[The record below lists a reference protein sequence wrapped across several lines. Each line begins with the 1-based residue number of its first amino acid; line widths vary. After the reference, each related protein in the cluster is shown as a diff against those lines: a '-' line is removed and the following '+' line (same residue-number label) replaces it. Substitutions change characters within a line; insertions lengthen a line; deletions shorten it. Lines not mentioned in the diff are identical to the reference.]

1 MSGNIT
7 PQSLGRVGLLYGGT
21 SSEREVSILSGTAIH
36 QAMLNLGI
44 DVVAID
50 AGKNLVQDLP
60 SHNLDRVFIA
70 LHGPGGEDGTLQG
83 ALEYLNL
90 PYTGSGV
97 LASALAMDKL
107 RCKQMWR
114 GIGLPTADF
123 AELKEQS
130 DWSEVMQRLGGKAMV
145 KPSCEGS
152 SIGMSR
158 AESPEQLRAAW
169 AEAAG
174 FGTGVIAE
182 PLMEGEEYTI
192 AVLGDQVL
200 PSIRIKSE
208 EVFYDYQAKYFS
220 DETQYFCPAGLS
232 DQRETEIRQLALDA
246 FQSLGCEGWGRVDV
260 MVDNSDQFQLLE
272 VNTVP
277 GMTSHSLV
285 PMAAAAAGLDFDQL
299 VLTILQESV

>member
-1 MSGNIT
+1 MSLNIT
-7 PQSLGRVGLLYGGT
+7 PQSLGRVGLLYGGN

-36 QAMLNLGI
+36 QAMINLGI

-50 AGKNLVQDLP
+50 AGDNLLQDLP
-60 SHNLDRVFIA
+60 GHNLDLVFIA

-107 RCKQMWR
+107 RCKQMWQ

-123 AELKEQS
+123 AVLDQQS
-130 DWSEVMQRLGGKAMV
+130 DWAQIIDSLGGKAMV
-145 KPSCEGS
+145 KPACEGS

-158 AESPEQLRAAW
+158 AESAQELEAAW
-169 AEAAG
+169 VEAAG
-174 FGTGVIAE
+174 FATTVIAE

-192 AVLGDQVL
+192 AILGDQVL
-200 PSIRIKSE
+200 PSIRIRSK

-220 DETQYFCPAGLS
+220 DETEYFCPAGLS
-232 DQRETEIRQLALDA
+232 DQRETEIRQLALNA
-246 FQSLGCEGWGRVDV
+246 FQTVGCEGWGRVDV
-260 MVDNSDQFQLLE
+260 MVDNSGQFQLLE

-285 PMAAAAAGLDFDQL
+285 PMAAAAAGLDFEQL
-299 VLTILQESV
+299 VLAILQESV

>member
-1 MSGNIT
+1 MTLSVT
-7 PQSLGRVGLLYGGT
+7 QFGRVGLLYGGV
-21 SSEREVSILSGTAIH
+21 SSEREISLMSGTAVH

-50 AGKNLVQDLP
+50 AGADLLQQLP
-60 SHNLDRVFIA
+60 EHNLDLVFIA

-83 ALEYLNL
+83 ALEYLDL

-107 RCKQMWR
+107 RCKQMWQ

-123 AELKEQS
+123 AILEEQS
-130 DWSEVMQRLGGKAMV
+130 DWAKIMRRLGGKAMV
-145 KPSCEGS
+145 KPACEGS

-158 AESPEQLRAAW
+158 AESAEQLEAAW
-169 AEAAG
+169 AEAAK
-174 FGTGVIAE
+174 FGTTVIAE
-182 PLMEGEEYTI
+182 PLMEGEEYTVAI
-192 AVLGDQVL
+192 LGDQVL
-200 PSIRIKSE
+200 PSVRIQSND
-208 EVFYDYQAKYFS
+208 VFYDYQAKYFS

-232 DQRETEIRQLALDA
+232 DERENELRALAMRA
-246 FQSLGCEGWGRVDV
+246 FKTVGCSGWGRVDV
-260 MVDNSDQFQLLE
+260 MVDADNRFQLLE

-285 PMAAAAAGLDFDQL
+285 PMAAKAADLEFDQL
-299 VLTILQESV
+299 VMAILEASL